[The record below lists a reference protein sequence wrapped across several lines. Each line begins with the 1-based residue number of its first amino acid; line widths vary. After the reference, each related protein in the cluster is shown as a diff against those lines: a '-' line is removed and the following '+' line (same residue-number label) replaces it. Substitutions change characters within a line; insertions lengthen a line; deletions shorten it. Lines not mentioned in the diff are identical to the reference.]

1 MKKNKKTKINLG
13 QFNGTVYAKYLDLNK
28 AVLWKD
34 RQLSIPKFVFM
45 GLTANS
51 STEMRFIDRGKGEMW
66 IFDVAKVKAAGEWK
80 QVGQE
85 EQFYFPI
92 ELAKKVEI
100 QKVEVQDEKS

>member
-1 MKKNKKTKINLG
+1 MRKKSSKQKINLG
-13 QFNGTVYAKYLDLNK
+13 QFNGTVYAKYVDLNK

-34 RQLSIPKFVFM
+34 RQLSIPKHVFIGM
-45 GLTANS
+45 TANS
-51 STEMRFIDRGKGEMW
+51 TTEMRFIDRGKGEMW
-66 IFDVAKVKAAGEWK
+66 VFNVEKVRQAGEWK

-100 QKVEVQDEKS
+100 EKVEVKSE

>member
-1 MKKNKKTKINLG
+1 MKKNKVKINYG
-13 QFNGTVYAKYLDLNK
+13 KFNGSIYAKYLDLNK

-34 RQLSIPKFVFM
+34 RQLSIPKFVVI

-51 STEMRFIDRGKGEMW
+51 CTEMRFIDRSKGEMW
-66 IFDVAKVKAAGEWK
+66 IFNPDEVMAKGEWK

-100 QKVEVQDEKS
+100 EKVEVKDEN